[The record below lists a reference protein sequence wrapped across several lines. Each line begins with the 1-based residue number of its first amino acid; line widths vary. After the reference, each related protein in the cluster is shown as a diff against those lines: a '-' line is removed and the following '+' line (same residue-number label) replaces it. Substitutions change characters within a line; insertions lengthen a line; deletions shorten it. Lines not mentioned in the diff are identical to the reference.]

1 MAIVT
6 ATILAGRSP
15 EQLERLHRALA
26 EAVIRELGARPHQ
39 VRTVIYELT
48 PSAYA
53 VGGVSLAQL
62 GSNEP
67 PVNAPAE
74 RT

>member
-39 VRTVIYELT
+39 VRTVIYEVA

-53 VGGVSLAQL
+53 VGGISLAQAGPNAL
-62 GSNEP
+62 P
-67 PVNAPAE
+67 ANAPAAGA
-74 RT
+74 